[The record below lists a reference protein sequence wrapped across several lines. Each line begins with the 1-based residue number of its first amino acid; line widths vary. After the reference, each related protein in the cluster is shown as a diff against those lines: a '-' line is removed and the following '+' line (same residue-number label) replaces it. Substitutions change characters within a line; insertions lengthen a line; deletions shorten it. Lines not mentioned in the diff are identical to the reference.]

1 MKVKGPFALY
11 RRHQLLDMKK
21 RCVFVGKKNIWG
33 SLRLMENIVALVK
46 KKKIRIHKAMLL
58 KLWPKQV

>member
-1 MKVKGPFALY
+1 MKVKGTFALY

-33 SLRLMENIVALVK
+33 NLRLLENTVALVK
-46 KKKIRIHKAMLL
+46 KIK
-58 KLWPKQV
+58 